1 MPDIVHRGTCHN
13 MILSFDDPRQYNNAV
28 ASVNGGRFEIVLRKE
43 KTKRSDQANKYYWAV
58 VVKIITAEF
67 YGMATAADKD
77 RVHEGLKR
85 LFLLRHDA
93 KTNLDYVESTTRLST
108 AEFQE
113 YLTQCRKWAAE
124 QGINVPEPNEVSY
137 EQ

>member
-1 MPDIVHRGTCHN
+1 MPDIIHRGTCHN
-13 MILSFDDPRQYNNAV
+13 MILRFDSPQLYNKAV
-28 ASVNGGRFEIVLRKE
+28 AAVNGGRFELVLRKE
-43 KTKRSDQANKYYWAV
+43 KAKRSDQANRYYWAV
-58 VVKIITAEF
+58 VVEIITAEF
-67 YGMATAADKD
+67 YGMATAADKE
-77 RVHEGLKR
+77 RVHEGLR
-85 LFLLRHDA
+85 RMFLLRHDD

-113 YLTQCRKWAAE
+113 YLTQCRHWAAE